1 MKKQY
6 NKVFFFNN
14 CRFLS
19 LFPAKRGCIFVLH
32 SAVKQLELALMKLRP
47 ANKMTLLH
55 SFVVALI
62 LLVTTAGGLKAQGWQ
77 FNFGGSKEDEGW
89 AVLQTEDEGFIVVGF
104 GESFGTDNDQNIFVV
119 RTDIDGTVLWTKYY
133 DEGFQEQA
141 RAIIPTADGNYL
153 IVGNIVGKPGE
164 RENIYLLK
172 IDRKGGL
179 LWTKQFGGAGNER
192 ANDVVLNPDG
202 GFSVVGTSKA
212 ATEEDENI
220 LLVRFN
226 ALGEA
231 LWSKTYGTARKDEGK
246 GISRIGDGF
255 ALLGNSRSETGFDNN
270 IALYRVDNAGNI
282 IWERRIANSFREE
295 GRAILTTQ
303 DGGLA
308 IAGVI
313 NDNSDALIVK
323 YDANGNQRWLRS
335 IGNDKVEEEA
345 NAITELKDGSLV
357 ITGLKLVSSANVDL
371 LVAKLDAKGNILWEK
386 AIGDAEFTEEGRD
399 IQATKAGG
407 YIITGYNG
415 QLLNTFNDLILV
427 KTDGA
432 GNTITNRLNG
442 RIFVDRDNQCDYD
455 NGEAP
460 LSGWIVK
467 ATKGIDVIY
476 GTSDKNGYYSILVD
490 TGAYKLSVLPPNRY
504 WSTCNP
510 EGVNVRL
517 RNFYD
522 SLQVDFGAKTAVNC
536 PYMEVDITTPFLAT
550 CSDVEYVVNYCNT
563 GTANAQGAYVDL
575 TLDSK
580 LAFKSATV
588 SAEQLPNGKLRFRL
602 GTVPVNGCGFF
613 TVRTGLD
620 CNGIAQ
626 GQSGLVAARVFPDT
640 FCLDLDPR
648 WDRSSIIV
656 RGACKKD
663 TVIFE
668 IQNIGKGDMKER
680 KKGIVIQDDIIM
692 RNVTPT
698 YQLQSGKSIEVRIPN
713 PDGSTLRLFAEQ
725 STGHPGRSLPT
736 VAVEGCAETGKP
748 IKTGQVTQFPEDD
761 QDAFVSVDV
770 QEIFSA
776 VQPVALRGHPKGY
789 GKQSTID
796 AKTDLTFTVLFQNSG
811 SDTVQR
817 VVIRDTLSQAIDPTT
832 VIPGAS
838 SHPYSFEVYD
848 GGILKITFD
857 GIKLLPANGGTAQKT
872 YGYVEFRASQKPNNP
887 KGTVIDN
894 RATVYFDYRL
904 PSGTNTI
911 RWTVDQFPDFVKV
924 ITSSQEV
931 FVPGVKV
938 DIYPNPFSEMVTLEV
953 KGRQYD
959 RLTLKVYD
967 LNGKIVQQKFF
978 NSNFCYVYRDQLAA
992 GIYAYRL
999 ESEGQ
1004 LINTGKLIVR

>member
-1 MKKQY
+1 MMDQQKKR
-6 NKVFFFNN
+6 FFFNN
-14 CRFLS
+14 RRFLS
-19 LFPAKRGCIFVLH
+19 LFSAKRSCIFVLH
-32 SAVKQLELALMKLRP
+32 SAVKELELALMKLRP
-47 ANKMTLLH
+47 ANKMMYMRT
-55 SFVVALI
+55 FVVALI
-62 LLVTTAGGLKAQGWQ
+62 LFVLAAGELKAQGWQ

-119 RTDIDGTVLWTKYY
+119 RTDIDGTILWTKYY

-141 RAIIPTADGNYL
+141 RSIIPTADGNYL
-153 IVGNIVGKPGE
+153 IVGNIIGKPGE

-179 LWTKQFGGAGNER
+179 LWSKQFGGAGNER
-192 ANDVVLNPDG
+192 ANDVVLDSDG
-202 GFSVVGTSKA
+202 GFSVIGTSKN

-220 LLVRFN
+220 LLVKFD
-226 ALGEA
+226 AEGTA
-231 LWSKTYGTARKDEGK
+231 TWSKTYGTPRKDEGK
-246 GISRIGDGF
+246 SITRIGEGY
-255 ALLGNSRSETGFDNN
+255 ALLGNSRNETGFDNN
-270 IALYRVDNAGNI
+270 IVLYRVDKLGNI

-295 GRAILTTQ
+295 GRSIITTQ

-323 YDANGNQRWLRS
+323 YDANGNQRWMRS
-335 IGNDKVEEEA
+335 IGDENVEEEA

-357 ITGLKLVSSANVDL
+357 ITGLKLVSSVNVDL
-371 LVAKLDAKGNILWEK
+371 LVAKVDAKGNILWEK
-386 AIGDAEFTEEGRD
+386 AIGDGEFTEEGRD

-432 GNTITNRLNG
+432 GNTITNRVNG
-442 RIFVDRDNQCDYD
+442 QVFVDRDNQCDFD
-455 NGEAP
+455 NGESP

-467 ATKGIDVIY
+467 ATKGIDVVY
-476 GTSDKNGYYSILVD
+476 GTTNAEGRYSILLD
-490 TGAYKLSVLPPNRY
+490 TGIYNLKVLPPNRY
-504 WSTCNP
+504 WSTCST

-517 RNFYD
+517 REFYD
-522 SLQVDFGAKTAVNC
+522 SLNIDFGAKAAVNC
-536 PYMEVDITTPFLAT
+536 PFMEVDITTPFLAQ
-550 CSDVEYVVNYCNT
+550 CSEVDYIVNYCNT
-563 GTANAQGAYVDL
+563 GTVTAQNAYVDL
-575 TLDSK
+575 ALDNK
-580 LAFKSATV
+580 LSFQSASL
-588 SAEQLPNGKLRFRL
+588 SAEQLADGKLRFRL
-602 GTVPVNGCGFF
+602 GNVAANGCGSF
-613 TVRTGLD
+613 TVKTALD
-620 CNGIAQ
+620 CNGVAN
-626 GQSGLVAARVFPDT
+626 GQTGLVSARVFPDT

-648 WDRSSIIV
+648 WDRSSIVV
-656 RGACKKD
+656 RGICKKD

-680 KKGIVIQDDIIM
+680 KKGIVVVDDIIM
-692 RNVTPT
+692 RDVNPT
-698 YQLQSGKSIEVRIPN
+698 YQLQSGKSIEVAIPN
-713 PDGSTLRLFAEQ
+713 PNGSTFRLFAEQ
-725 STGHPGRSLPT
+725 SEGHPGRSLPT
-736 VAVEGCAETGKP
+736 VAVEGCAEDGEP
-748 IKTGQVTQFPEDD
+748 IITGQVTQFPEND
-761 QDAFVSVDV
+761 QDPFVSIDI
-770 QEIFSA
+770 QEILSA
-776 VQPVALRGHPKGY
+776 VQSVALRGHPKGY

-796 AKTDLTFTVLFQNSG
+796 AKTDLTFTVFFQNSG

-838 SHPYSFEVYD
+838 SHPYFLEVYE

-857 GIKLLPANGGTAQKT
+857 SINLLPANGGTTQKT

-904 PSGTNTI
+904 PSGTNTV
-911 RWTVDQFPDFVKV
+911 RWMVDHFPDFVS
-924 ITSSQEV
+924 ILTSSQEV

-953 KGRQYD
+953 KGRQYN
-959 RLTLKVYD
+959 RLQLSVYD
-967 LNGKIVQQKFF
+967 LSGKLIQQKFF
-978 NSNFCYVYRDQLAA
+978 NSNICHVYRDQLAA
-992 GIYAYRL
+992 GIYSYRL
-999 ESEGQ
+999 TSEGQ
-1004 LINTGKLIVR
+1004 LINTGKLVVR

>member
-1 MKKQY
+1 MITQR
-6 NKVFFFNN
+6 NKMFFFNK

-19 LFPAKRGCIFVLH
+19 LFSAKRGCIFVLH

-47 ANKMTLLH
+47 ANKMVKLH
-55 SFVVALI
+55 AFVVALI

-89 AVLQTEDEGFIVVGF
+89 AVLQAEDEGFIVVGF

-119 RTDIDGTVLWTKYY
+119 RTDIDGTILWTKYY

-179 LWTKQFGGAGNER
+179 LWSKQFGGAGSER
-192 ANDVVLNPDG
+192 ASDVVLDSDG
-202 GFSVVGTSKA
+202 GFSVIGTSQA
-212 ATEEDENI
+212 ATESDDNV
-220 LLVRFN
+220 LLVKFD
-226 ALGEA
+226 AQGTA
-231 LWSKTYGTARKDEGK
+231 LWSKTYGTTRKDEGK
-246 GISRIGDGF
+246 SLSRIGTGY
-255 ALLGNSRSETGFDNN
+255 ALLGNSRNETGFDNN
-270 IALYRVDNAGNI
+270 IVLYRIDNAGNI

-295 GRAILTTQ
+295 GRAIITTQ

-313 NDNSDALIVK
+313 NDNADALIVK
-323 YDANGNQRWLRS
+323 YDANGNQRWMRS
-335 IGNDKVEEEA
+335 IGNDNIEEEA

-357 ITGLKLVSSANVDL
+357 ITGLKLVSAANVDL
-371 LVAKLDAKGNILWEK
+371 LVAKVDAKGNILWEK

-399 IQATKAGG
+399 IQATKSGG

-427 KTDGA
+427 KTDGS
-432 GNTITNRLNG
+432 GNTITNRING
-442 RIFVDRDNQCDYD
+442 QVYIDRDNQCDYD
-455 NGEAP
+455 NGESP

-467 ATKGIDVIY
+467 ATKGLEVVY
-476 GTSDKNGYYSILVD
+476 GTSDANGRYSILVD
-490 TGAYKLSVLPPNRY
+490 TGVYNLQVLSPNRY
-504 WSTCNP
+504 WSTCNV
-510 EGVNVRL
+510 GGLNVRL
-517 RNFYD
+517 REFYD
-522 SLQVDFGAKTAVNC
+522 SLRVDFGAKAAVGC
-536 PYMEVDITTPFLAT
+536 PFMEVDITTPFLAQ
-550 CSDVEYVVNYCNT
+550 CSDVEYVINYCNT
-563 GTANAQGAYVDL
+563 GTANATGAYVDL
-575 TLDSK
+575 TLDTK
-580 LAFKSATV
+580 LTFKSATV
-588 SAEQLPNGKLRFRL
+588 AAQQLGNGKLRFQL
-602 GTVPVNGCGFF
+602 GTIPVNGCGSIKVS
-613 TVRTGLD
+613 TALA
-620 CNGIAQ
+620 CSGIAE
-626 GQSGLVAARVFPDT
+626 GQAGLVSARVFPDT
-640 FCLDLDPR
+640 FCLDIDPR
-648 WDRSSIIV
+648 WDRSSIVV
-656 RGACKKD
+656 RGDCKQD
-663 TVIFE
+663 TIIFE
-668 IQNIGKGDMKER
+668 IQNIGKGNMKER
-680 KKGIVIQDDIIM
+680 KKGIVVVDDIIM
-692 RNVTPT
+692 REVTPT
-698 YQLQSGKSIEVRIPN
+698 YQLESGETIQLRIPGVG
-713 PDGSTLRLFAEQ
+713 GSTYRLFAEQ
-725 STGHPGRSLPT
+725 SEGHPGRSLPT
-736 VAVEGCAETGKP
+736 VAVEGCVEVGTP

-796 AKTDLTFTVLFQNSG
+796 AKTDLTFTVLFQNNG

-838 SHPYSFEVYD
+838 SHPYSYELYD

-857 GIKLLPANGGTAQKT
+857 SINLLPANGGTTQKT

-894 RATVYFDYRL
+894 RATVYFDYRV
-904 PSGTNTI
+904 PSGTNTV
-911 RWTVDQFPDFVKV
+911 RWMVDHFPDFVS
-924 ITSSQEV
+924 IISSSQEV

-953 KGRQYD
+953 KGRQYN
-959 RLTLKVYD
+959 RLQLSVYD
-967 LNGKIVQQKFF
+967 LSGKLIQQKFF
-978 NSNFCYVYRDQLAA
+978 NSNICHVYRDQLAA
-992 GIYAYRL
+992 GIYSYRL
-999 ESEGQ
+999 TSEGQ
-1004 LINTGKLIVR
+1004 LINTGKLVVR